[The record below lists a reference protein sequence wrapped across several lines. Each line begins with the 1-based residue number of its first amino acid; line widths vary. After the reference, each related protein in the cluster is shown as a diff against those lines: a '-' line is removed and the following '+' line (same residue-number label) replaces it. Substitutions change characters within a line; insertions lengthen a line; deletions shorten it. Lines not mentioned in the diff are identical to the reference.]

1 MTTYTLGWMTDDVF
15 RQMRGTSRDTYVTL
29 AQSLDAPAALTS
41 ETIYFSQSMSGV
53 VSGCLLVQQGETM
66 YVQDTNT
73 LTLSAQVLR
82 GFDDTTPVTASAG
95 QLVTVN
101 PPFTRAIVQDR
112 LKDEIRSW
120 GPQVFQVMTALI
132 PVVQM
137 QRGYDLG
144 TLEGNIIKILRVTAP
159 QPYYDDALDA
169 LYQPG
174 TTNTTL
180 RDLDFAFTYN
190 PNANTTEFP
199 SGKSITLTSSSTP
212 AYVGDM
218 NIIYAAAFNVDTSWT
233 ETTDMI
239 NTVGIDERDLDIAP
253 LGAMARLL
261 RTVSVRR
268 AMLNVQGASRDDQ
281 DVTMP
286 AILQAAQQF
295 QLAAQ
300 SRLSDVQKRLKSDFP
315 LRSSNF

>member
-1 MTTYTLGWMTDDVF
+1 MTDDVF

-29 AQSLDAPAALTS
+29 AQSLDAPAAITS

-66 YVQDTNT
+66 YVQDANT

-233 ETTDMI
+233 ETLTSPRLVRWPDYCEPSAC
-239 NTVGIDERDLDIAP
+239 DAP
-253 LGAMARLL
+253 CS
-261 RTVSVRR
+261 TSKVRV
-268 AMLNVQGASRDDQ
+268 ATTKTSRC
-281 DVTMP
+281 P
-286 AILQAAQQF
+286 PSF
-295 QLAAQ
+295 
-300 SRLSDVQKRLKSDFP
+300 KP
-315 LRSSNF
+315 PNSSNSPPRADSATCRSGSSPTSHCARRTSKG